1 MTELEQK
8 ALIGRIVAGETELF
22 ETLVREHQA
31 RVYGLALRMVSEP
44 MDAEDCAQ
52 EAFLKAFR
60 SLASFRFES
69 SFSSW
74 LYRLTSNVCL
84 DFLRT
89 RRRRAETSLTS
100 SDDDGD
106 ELALPI
112 PDPTDGPEALAEKAE
127 LRGQVRAALA
137 RLPDESRQVL
147 LLREL
152 GGLSYDEIADETG
165 LELGT
170 VKSRIFRARRRLA
183 DILRADGNFSALYSS
198 EKGKEVR

>member
-22 ETLVREHQA
+22 ETLVREHQG

-60 SLASFRFES
+60 SLAGFRFES

-84 DFLRT
+84 DFLRA
-89 RRRRAETSLTS
+89 RRRRAETSLTAD
-100 SDDDGD
+100 DDDGD

-112 PDPTDGPEALAEKAE
+112 PDPADGPEALAEKAE
-127 LRGQVRAALA
+127 LRGQVRSALA
-137 RLPDESRQVL
+137 KLPDDSRQVL

-152 GGLSYDEIADETG
+152 CGLSYDEIADETG

-183 DILRADGNFSALYSS
+183 DILRADGNFSALHSS
-198 EKGKEVR
+198 EKGKELR

>member
-22 ETLVREHQA
+22 ETLVREHQG

-60 SLASFRFES
+60 SLAGFRFES

-84 DFLRT
+84 DFLRA
-89 RRRRAETSLTS
+89 RRRRAETSLTAD
-100 SDDDGD
+100 DDDGD
-106 ELALPI
+106 ELALP
-112 PDPTDGPEALAEKAE
+112 T
-127 LRGQVRAALA
+127 
-137 RLPDESRQVL
+137 
-147 LLREL
+147 
-152 GGLSYDEIADETG
+152 GG
-165 LELGT
+165 
-170 VKSRIFRARRRLA
+170 ARRKGGAARTGALSA
-183 DILRADGNFSALYSS
+183 RQAAGRFAAGAAPAGALRPQL
-198 EKGKEVR
+198 